1 MPTIN
6 RVIFSLDAFE
16 DYKYWE
22 SQDSKTIKRI
32 NALIADILRNG
43 NEGIGKPEPL
53 KGNLAGFYSRRID
66 DKNRII
72 YRIEK
77 NVLFIIAC
85 KTHYQDK

>member
-72 YRIEK
+72 YRIEE

>member
-22 SQDSKTIKRI
+22 SQDSKIIKRI

-72 YRIEK
+72 YRIEE
-77 NVLFIIAC
+77 NVLFITAC